1 MRKTT
6 GLSLLLL
13 IFLSL
18 CLIIFSLLS
27 ISGATADEALSQKTA
42 DRTKEYYAAVS
53 EANQMLAEIDSLL
66 AEELQNIE
74 IQQNKQTT
82 TETTAQSAIPANPN
96 VVVSSSDS
104 ISDVYL
110 QNCLLS
116 LESRFPDCIIFADT
130 TLDSLENHLTSDIN
144 MTFSVS
150 VTDTQVLQVSL
161 SIEYPYSPEDTLYQL
176 TGWKIINTDTWTPD
190 LSQNVYIP

>member
-27 ISGATADEALSQKTA
+27 LSGATADEALSQKTA
-42 DRTKEYYAAVS
+42 DRTKEYYAAIS
-53 EANQMLAEIDSLL
+53 EVNQILAEIDNLL
-66 AEELQNIE
+66 AEELRNAE
-74 IQQNKQTT
+74 IQQSKQTT
-82 TETTAQSAIPANPN
+82 KETTVQSSVPANPG
-96 VVVSSSDS
+96 VVDRSSAS

-110 QNCLLS
+110 QNCILS

-130 TLDSLENHLTSDIN
+130 TRDSLGNPLTSEIN

-161 SIEYPYSPEDTLYQL
+161 SIEYPYSPEDTLYQI
-176 TGWKIINTDTWTPD
+176 TRWKVINIDTWTPD
-190 LSQNVYIP
+190 LSQNIYIP